1 MRILLDEMLPPQLRD
16 MLDEYEISSVQEMG
30 WTGIKNGELL
40 KRASRSFDVFL
51 TADKNLRYQ
60 QNLKNLAVA
69 IIVLP
74 SNRVEIIEAS
84 KESLQRV
91 LQTITRGTLIE
102 L

>member
-1 MRILLDEMLPPQLRD
+1 
-16 MLDEYEISSVQEMG
+16 MLDEYEISSVQEIG

-40 KRASRSFDVFL
+40 KRASRGFDVFL
-51 TADKNLRYQ
+51 TADKNLQYP

-74 SNRVEIIEAS
+74 SNRVEIIKAS